1 MTNLLQQLSQLGLSP
16 QQIEKTFFT
25 VDEWLENE
33 YPVMSQMYKNQ
44 LLQPILNNL
53 AAWPRILKNDL
64 HFTTIAWRRK
74 NFHCAIVHI
83 CPVPDIF

>member
-1 MTNLLQQLSQLGLSP
+1 MTNLLQQMSQLGLSP

-44 LLQPILNNL
+44 LLQPILNANKQPTIFSIQNKVK
-53 AAWPRILKNDL
+53 AA
-64 HFTTIAWRRK
+64 
-74 NFHCAIVHI
+74 
-83 CPVPDIF
+83 

>member
-44 LLQPILNNL
+44 LLQHILNANKQPTIFSIQNKVK
-53 AAWPRILKNDL
+53 AA
-64 HFTTIAWRRK
+64 
-74 NFHCAIVHI
+74 
-83 CPVPDIF
+83 